1 MCMCVHTHTHPH
13 FGLCAAAKSL
23 QSCPTL
29 CDPID
34 GSLWGDL
41 ITPKG
46 HRDKSLFTMIVPES
60 CHFHFLF
67 ISFTLR
73 RVLENLVYHR
83 WHGLLGW

>member
-46 HRDKSLFTMIVPES
+46 HRDKSLFTMRKLPLSLSFYI
-60 CHFHFLF
+60 FHFKESVGEPSL
-67 ISFTLR
+67 S
-73 RVLENLVYHR
+73 
-83 WHGLLGW
+83 